1 MLHTVCF
8 NPLMHSLSHSFN
20 FFLTLSCVPH
30 YRYLFVSLI
39 LPPSFSLSPCLL
51 SPLSQSLSLSLSLSL
66 LSPSL
71 LSPLSFSLSLSLHPP
86 TKRLLRI
93 SHMLVCILGYTLLLG
108 HVMIKLFVTWREC
121 INLSHAVKDTGD
133 FLTYEQHV
141 SHWYEHTPS
150 PSASP
155 TPSPTS
161 AQVQPQLQP
170 QPQPKPQSQP
180 QPQSH
185 TQSLLFLS

>member
-1 MLHTVCF
+1 
-8 NPLMHSLSHSFN
+8 MHSLSHSFN
-20 FFLTLSCVPH
+20 FSLTLSCVPH
-30 YRYLFVSLI
+30 YRYLFVSII
-39 LPPSFSLSPCLL
+39 LPPSFSLSL
-51 SPLSQSLSLSLSLSL
+51 STLSIS
-66 LSPSL
+66 
-71 LSPLSFSLSLSLHPP
+71 SFTSLSLHPP

-93 SHMLVCILGYTLLLG
+93 PHMLVCILGYTLLLG

-121 INLSHAVKDTGD
+121 INLSHAVKETGN
-133 FLTYEQHV
+133 FLAYEQHV

-155 TPSPTS
+155 TPSPSPSPSPSPTS
-161 AQVQPQLQP
+161 AQVQPQHQPEPQP
-170 QPQPKPQSQP
+170 QPQS